1 MDDLDLPLL
10 DLLVED
16 TFLEDMT
23 RQELLGFAIYA
34 VFALF
39 MVAVIFR
46 EVRSHRAANSLEG
59 GAKKPVAES
68 LHLDLTVQDE
78 GLETKVMLTRAF
90 IYLAW
95 LLGFVGLAAVFGM
108 LPAVF
113 MFVILYMRIEGNEPW
128 KLVMSCAVGLVLF
141 SWGLFDYLLALP
153 WPQTVIGDF
162 IPALKGLIPSV

>member
-1 MDDLDLPLL
+1 MDL

-46 EVRSHRAANSLEG
+46 EVRSHRAANSLKG
-59 GAKKPVAES
+59 GEIAES

-162 IPALKGLIPSV
+162 IPALKGLIPSI

>member
-10 DLLVED
+10 DLLLED

-39 MVAVIFR
+39 MAVVIFR
-46 EVRSHRAANSLEG
+46 EVRGSSAANGLEG
-59 GAKKPVAES
+59 GAKEQVIQS
-68 LHLDLTVQDE
+68 LHLDLSVQDE
-78 GLETKVMLTRAF
+78 GITTKVMLTRAF
-90 IYLAW
+90 TYLAW

-113 MFVILYMRIEGNEPW
+113 LFVILYMRIEGKESW
-128 KLVMSCAVGLVLF
+128 KLTMSCAIGLVLF
-141 SWGLFDYLLALP
+141 AWGLFDNLLALP
-153 WPQTVIGDF
+153 WPQTVIGDI
-162 IPALKGLIPSV
+162 IPALKGQIPSI

>member
-1 MDDLDLPLL
+1 MDLDLLL
-10 DLLVED
+10 ED

-34 VFALF
+34 MFALF
-39 MVAVIFR
+39 MAAVIFR
-46 EVRSHRAANSLEG
+46 EVRGHRAANE
-59 GAKKPVAES
+59 GAKEQIAES

-78 GLETKVMLTRAF
+78 GIETKVMLTRAF

-95 LLGFVGLAAVFGM
+95 LLGFVALAAVFGM

-113 MFVILYMRIEGNEPW
+113 LFVILYMRIEGQEPW
-128 KLVMSCAVGLVLF
+128 KLIMSCAVGLVLF

-162 IPALKGLIPSV
+162 IPALKGLIPSI